1 MALTGRPFVL
11 CSVIISRPRK
21 LLALLAILLLSGP
34 AYAQVSKIRL
44 GTTAAT
50 STEKIAFALAKDA
63 GILKKY
69 NLELEVILI
78 IGGPVAMQALI
89 AKSLD
94 ILTTSGTV
102 FLHGFVEGADVK
114 IVGGVNNRLPY
125 TFFTRPNITVPGQV
139 KGKLLGITRYGSTDE
154 LATRMALE
162 QFGLNPKTDVKFIQ
176 GGGSAARINAL
187 QAGSIDGTSLISG
200 VSHVAKKAGLIP
212 LFDFADKEI
221 EYQMT
226 GVVTRGD
233 YLRNNAEL
241 LRRFLRAYVE
251 SIRFYKTNRAEA
263 IRETMKAIRTED
275 RQIAEA
281 DYVFR
286 ARAFPDDGKPTLK
299 GIQLAIDELVK
310 ETPKAK
316 GVTPQQVIDLS
327 FLP

>member
-1 MALTGRPFVL
+1 MGLRRRIQLVAALFLVL
-11 CSVIISRPRK
+11 SC
-21 LLALLAILLLSGP
+21 P
-34 AYAQVSKIRL
+34 AGIHAQTTKIRL

-50 STEKIAFALAKDA
+50 STEKVAFALAKEA
-63 GILKKY
+63 GLLKKH

-78 IGGPVAMQALI
+78 TGGPVAMQALV

-94 ILTTSGTV
+94 ILTTSATV

-114 IVGGVNNRLPY
+114 IIGGVNNRLPY
-125 TFFTRPNITVPGQV
+125 TFFTRPNITTPAQV

-154 LATRMALE
+154 LAVRMALE

-187 QAGSIDGTSLISG
+187 QAGSIDGTALISG
-200 VSHVAKKAGLIP
+200 VSHVARKAGLVP
-212 LFDFADKEI
+212 LFDFADKDI

-233 YLRNNAEL
+233 YIKSNPDA

-251 SIRFYKTNRAEA
+251 AIRYYKANRAEA
-263 IRETMKAIRTED
+263 IKETMKAIRTDD
-275 RQIAEA
+275 RALAEA
-281 DYVFR
+281 DYNFR

-316 GVTPQQVIDLS
+316 NVTPQQVIDLS
-327 FLP
+327 YLP